1 MISGAKLA
9 CRAGGSS
16 PPLVEWFKDDLPL
29 FPEKSAEFDFNMAL
43 PDIVGETT
51 SELIFHSEDISQV
64 YHYSQLDLK
73 DLKPSK

>member
-64 YHYSQLDLK
+64 LTSI
-73 DLKPSK
+73 